1 MVKEVL
7 KTNDGSKDNAEAV
20 KPIADIDVLIQRVRP
35 GEKQCNSFKNELKSF
50 DSDDKLMDKL
60 KKGQFVDFPAD
71 SGRQNRSFIAYA
83 GLDPLA
89 MKKGTYGDR
98 PDLRPGKGDGRLAEA
113 PPWEGTVKEVF
124 GKAAMAIVRNHVEIG
139 DLNLQKIMAEK
150 GLPKDAPVTLL
161 NFDAHSDIYSGR
173 GAVDGKENIG
183 NWVNVMLQ
191 KNPNI
196 TDFYW
201 VMPNDFKDKPEYSHY
216 YYSGKNHDRILADS
230 TPDRTVYINNKTG
243 DFSWDVKPDD
253 FSESDY
259 RTVGIHKR
267 ALQDMPDL
275 SAKNIV
281 SSLDVDALAN
291 RGYDTALGAKTDWRG
306 DPGIQDFLNK
316 YKELGIRPFL
326 SVISMS
332 PEYVKSEALPRLEQL
347 AWTMVKDG
355 DTGKDLLATPYRNY
369 INPGY
374 ASPDGHHHGILTM
387 RYEHPVYQLL
397 SALHRIDQETKG
409 PDGALSLKRGPENQE
424 LEQAIAATADLYKT
438 TPDKAFGLLK
448 GYANKWKFNDAQSK
462 DVLNFGWVEELLRH
476 TCQQGAPKPGKAG

>member
-267 ALQDMPDL
+267 ALQDMPDSQMADLEKLTAGYLKLKRYEAADYYSKKLLEL
-275 SAKNIV
+275 SKTGGTGVMKLSDWVVTTECWVSTKEYHQGWHYKLVWLFETRGVLTLGPSKLDFQSKKVNFTCAPADIV
-281 SSLDVDALAN
+281 SIEIKRHPLWMKPVPMRYISLTIDEHGVRHTFYLTPSFGQTDTVFDCNRMVDAW
-291 RGYDTALGAKTDWRG
+291 Y
-306 DPGIQDFLNK
+306 Q
-316 YKELGIRPFL
+316 
-326 SVISMS
+326 
-332 PEYVKSEALPRLEQL
+332 RLQRI
-347 AWTMVKDG
+347 KD
-355 DTGKDLLATPYRNY
+355 A
-369 INPGY
+369 
-374 ASPDGHHHGILTM
+374 M
-387 RYEHPVYQLL
+387 HPVG
-397 SALHRIDQETKG
+397 SF
-409 PDGALSLKRGPENQE
+409 PDWL
-424 LEQAIAATADLYKT
+424 
-438 TPDKAFGLLK
+438 
-448 GYANKWKFNDAQSK
+448 K
-462 DVLNFGWVEELLRH
+462 DV
-476 TCQQGAPKPGKAG
+476 QG